1 MELKPLIARSLFC
14 EVLVLLSSPVCVST
28 WPRAETVVVMN
39 VLFVL
44 LNGNLE
50 GLFLP
55 CLAFACQLHTPGG
68 VDTFHRAKN
77 HTIPIVLSLTDL
89 ASHQFQS
96 FFFSG
101 KKSDCADPKEG
112 PQREQRVE

>member
-1 MELKPLIARSLFC
+1 MELKPLIARSLAFC

-55 CLAFACQLHTPGG
+55 CLASACQLHTQGG
-68 VDTFHRAKN
+68 VGTFFIEQGIA
-77 HTIPIVLSLTDL
+77 LSVE
-89 ASHQFQS
+89 
-96 FFFSG
+96 
-101 KKSDCADPKEG
+101 SD
-112 PQREQRVE
+112 RR